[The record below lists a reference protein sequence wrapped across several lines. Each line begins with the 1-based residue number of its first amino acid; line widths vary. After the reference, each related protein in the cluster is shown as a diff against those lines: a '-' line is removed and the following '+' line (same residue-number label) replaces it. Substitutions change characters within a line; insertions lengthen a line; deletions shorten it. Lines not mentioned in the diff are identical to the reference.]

1 MKNATDRSAAAK
13 RAAATR
19 KANAAAK
26 KRREAAVRAAATRK
40 ANASA
45 KKRSE
50 AAKMASA
57 TRKRKAAAKP
67 AGTTPENATQV
78 SELPGSI
85 RRVGLL
91 DHGLGP
97 FDGRSPDF
105 ARHPSTGRSCRGR
118 APVLPPLWQDDRGPS
133 WFLGAAVRRRN
144 GALSPARTRRKC
156 RGSPMLKPVIDRLS
170 SDPDRATVVKTV
182 AVAPSRFNRAQ
193 QPNL

>member
-1 MKNATDRSAAAK
+1 MPQPRSAV
-13 RAAATR
+13 
-19 KANAAAK
+19 
-26 KRREAAVRAAATRK
+26 KRRRWLAPLASGKQRRSLRGPRRKTQHKYLNYRA
-40 ANASA
+40 
-45 KKRSE
+45 
-50 AAKMASA
+50 
-57 TRKRKAAAKP
+57 P
-67 AGTTPENATQV
+67 
-78 SELPGSI
+78 I